1 MAIVLMMMIIT
12 LKLLSSR
19 HFVPHSQR
27 KDKLGRWMASGV
39 LLFLSKKDRKVI
51 LLGKIEGRRRRR

>member
-1 MAIVLMMMIIT
+1 MMVIT

-27 KDKLGRWMASGV
+27 KDELGRWMASGV
-39 LLFLSKKDRKVI
+39 FLFLSKKDRKAI
-51 LLGKIEGRRRRR
+51 LLGKTEGRRRRR

>member
-1 MAIVLMMMIIT
+1 MAIVLMMVIT

-27 KDKLGRWMASGV
+27 KDKLGRWMASEV